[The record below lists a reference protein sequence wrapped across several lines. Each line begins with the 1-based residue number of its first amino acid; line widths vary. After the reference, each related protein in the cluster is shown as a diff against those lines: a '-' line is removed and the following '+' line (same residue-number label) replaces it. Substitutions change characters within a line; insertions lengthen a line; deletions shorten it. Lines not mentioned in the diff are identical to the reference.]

1 MKFSTKIMIALTL
14 TLILSFSITSVWAA
28 PSRQGTVP
36 PPEDEASIEPN
47 TPIALGTVELTCSVS
62 GRAFR
67 EKDPENDIGPA
78 PDNHVF
84 LADVVTVILDA
95 EGTVKL
101 CYPYP
106 EDTER
111 RDGQVHKWD
120 PTTESWVL
128 LESTISGNPRLICAN
143 DEEVINTT
151 YALIGE

>member
-1 MKFSTKIMIALTL
+1 MRFSTKIMIALTL
-14 TLILSFSITSVWAA
+14 TLILSFTITSVWAA

-36 PPEDEASIEPN
+36 LPADEVSVEPN
-47 TPIALGTVELTCSVS
+47 TPITLGTVELTFSIS
-62 GRAFR
+62 GKAFR
-67 EKDPENDIGPA
+67 EKDPENNLGPA
-78 PDNHVF
+78 PENHEF
-84 LADVVTVILDA
+84 LADVVTVILDT
-95 EGTVKL
+95 EGNVKF

-128 LESTISGNPRLICAN
+128 LESTISGNPKLICTT
-143 DEEVINTT
+143 DEGVINAT